1 MENTLPGI
9 LSSLILNYYEYELQY
24 SIGDVSKYGDLKK
37 ALVNGAITA
46 DMLKEHAY
54 QVYKCSDNDS
64 SIGKLYRIT
73 IDRII
78 DELVSSLKNGSIEPR
93 TYLTEAFD
101 RCYCHVMSSLRD
113 TDKQIIVEMR

>member
-1 MENTLPGI
+1 MHRWATKAVENTLPGI
-9 LSSLILNYYEYELQY
+9 ISSLILNYYEYKLQY

-46 DMLKEHAY
+46 GMLKGHAY

-78 DELVSSLKNGSIEPR
+78 DELVTSLKE
-93 TYLTEAFD
+93 YLMQDERFTLSTFD
-101 RCYCHVMSSLRD
+101 STLSVAI
-113 TDKQIIVEMR
+113 K